1 MLSFIISN
9 NTEITNIIV
18 STLER
23 FEEYHIKVCES
34 PETAL
39 EEALQINEIDILIDA
54 TNSLDDFQETI
65 LKEYPEIKICTF
77 NEADKSNIDEWLK
90 RNQLHSKV
98 PIERTVPK
106 SPVNPIRIDESKL
119 SLIHI

>member
-23 FEEYHIKVCES
+23 FEEYHIKVCKS

-39 EEALQINEIDILIDA
+39 EEALQMDEIDILIDA
-54 TNSLDDFQETI
+54 TNSLDDFQETLI
-65 LKEYPEIKICTF
+65 KEYP
-77 NEADKSNIDEWLK
+77 
-90 RNQLHSKV
+90 
-98 PIERTVPK
+98 
-106 SPVNPIRIDESKL
+106 
-119 SLIHI
+119 